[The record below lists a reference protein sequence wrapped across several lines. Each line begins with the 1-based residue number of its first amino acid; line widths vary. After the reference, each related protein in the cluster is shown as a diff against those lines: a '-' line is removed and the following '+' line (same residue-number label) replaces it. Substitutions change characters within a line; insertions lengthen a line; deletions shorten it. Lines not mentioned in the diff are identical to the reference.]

1 MAIHRRI
8 SIVAATERVLIIC
21 PAGHTRRTEC
31 QTCAV
36 DVLHGINLY
45 DEVRRYERELICAAL
60 AHTMGHQLKAAH
72 LLGVK
77 ATTLNAKLKQYG
89 ISARNYSQTID

>member
-31 QTCAV
+31 QTCAAQGPMLTPV
-36 DVLHGINLY
+36 EAARLMHESQRRIYQLLEAGQLHFTETE
-45 DEVRRYERELICAAL
+45 DELLICPTSLRRAL
-60 AHTMGHQLKAAH
+60 G
-72 LLGVK
+72 
-77 ATTLNAKLKQYG
+77 ATY
-89 ISARNYSQTID
+89 

>member
-1 MAIHRRI
+1 MAIRRRI

-36 DVLHGINLY
+36 QGPMLTPVEAARLMHESQRRIYQLLEAGQLHFTETE
-45 DEVRRYERELICAAL
+45 DELLICPTSLRRAL
-60 AHTMGHQLKAAH
+60 DA
-72 LLGVK
+72 
-77 ATTLNAKLKQYG
+77 
-89 ISARNYSQTID
+89 IC